1 MSKPF
6 MFSAFNVTNQ
16 VFYQAKHSFAIVN
29 LKPILPGH
37 VLVLPRRVVPR
48 LRDLSQEEI
57 GDLFESVKKVQSI
70 LEKVYTATASNIGI
84 QDGKDAGQTVPHL
97 HVHLI
102 PRKKLDFNENDE
114 VYQHLEKAEANLE
127 SLQAT
132 GKEAIVGDQAPPTS
146 MKKSIPRDEDR
157 QPRTPE
163 VMQEEAT
170 WLRSFF
176 AQNQ

>member
-37 VLVLPRRVVPR
+37 VLVIPRR
-48 LRDLSQEEI
+48 I
-57 GDLFESVKKVQSI
+57 GDLFESVAKVQSV
-70 LEKVYTATASNIGI
+70 LEKIYTATASNIGI
-84 QDGKDAGQTVPHL
+84 QDGQDAGQTVPHL

-132 GKEAIVGDQAPPTS
+132 GKEAITGDQVPPTS

-170 WLRSFF
+170 WLRSYFE
-176 AQNQ
+176 QNQ

>member
-37 VLVLPRRVVPR
+37 VLVIPRRVI
-48 LRDLSQEEI
+48 S
-57 GDLFESVKKVQSI
+57 DLFESVAKVETV
-70 LEKVYTATASNIGI
+70 LEKVYTASASNIGI
-84 QDGKDAGQTVPHL
+84 QDGRDAGQTVPHL

-114 VYQHLEKAEANLE
+114 VYQHLEKAEANLA

-132 GKEAIVGDQAPPTS
+132 GKETIIGDQSPPTS
-146 MKKSIPRDEDR
+146 MKKSVPKDEDR
-157 QPRTPE
+157 HPRTPE

-176 AQNQ
+176 QD